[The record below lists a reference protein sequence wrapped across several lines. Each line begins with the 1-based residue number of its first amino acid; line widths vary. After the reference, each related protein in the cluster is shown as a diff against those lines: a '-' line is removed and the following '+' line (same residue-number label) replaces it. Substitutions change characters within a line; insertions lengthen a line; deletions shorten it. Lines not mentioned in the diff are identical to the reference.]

1 MKIYLDK
8 MSIDQIVESGFIQDL
23 LKNPKP
29 TFFSYLK
36 KEGPIVNIENKD
48 QLVESLMVD
57 YLFKKEQILQKIPTY
72 QPKKTDLETLIYFEE
87 MISKSYGNRC
97 ETLHFLMYN
106 PSEDIKTQLELI
118 MSDPDFV
125 RWTFIE

>member
-1 MKIYLDK
+1 
-8 MSIDQIVESGFIQDL
+8 MSIDQIIKSGFIQDL

-36 KEGPIVNIENKD
+36 KEGPIVDIDNKD

-57 YLFKKEQILQKIPTY
+57 YLFKKEQILKRIPEY
-72 QPKKTDLETLIYFEE
+72 QPKKTDLETLISFEE
-87 MISKSYGNRC
+87 MISKSYGKRC

>member
-1 MKIYLDK
+1 MTIDKI
-8 MSIDQIVESGFIQDL
+8 IESGFIQDL

-36 KEGPIVNIENKD
+36 KEGPIVTIDNKD
-48 QLVESLMVD
+48 QIVESLMVD
-57 YLFKKEQILQKIPTY
+57 YLFKKEQILQRISDYSPRKN
-72 QPKKTDLETLIYFEE
+72 DLETLIYFEE

-97 ETLHFLMYN
+97 EILHFVMYN
-106 PSEDIKTQLELI
+106 PSEDIKEQLQKI
-118 MSDPDFV
+118 MDDPDFV

>member
-1 MKIYLDK
+1 MK
-8 MSIDQIVESGFIQDL
+8 QIKYRIIKFFLKFVSNSNSG
-23 LKNPKP
+23 KCYNCN
-29 TFFSYLK
+29 
-36 KEGPIVNIENKD
+36 E
-48 QLVESLMVD
+48 
-57 YLFKKEQILQKIPTY
+57 
-72 QPKKTDLETLIYFEE
+72 KTDLETLIYFEE

-125 RWTFIE
+125 RWTFI